1 MARGFK
7 LNGNIEAKFSQIEKI
22 LPRIMSHMST
32 KTYAVIPS
40 SILSSYKETVR
51 VGEFII
57 NSLLFAGNI
66 KKVLFKIG
74 EIEGEGKP
82 TYSVTLVSSKGKQTF
97 SVATRK
103 LNHVIEL
110 NVDVEDGDTIN
121 ISQDNAEVVLHN
133 VHLAA
138 LMEIKQE
145 YNTVKEFVTEKLLET
160 IEDERI

>member
-1 MARGFK
+1 
-7 LNGNIEAKFSQIEKI
+7 
-22 LPRIMSHMST
+22 
-32 KTYAVIPS
+32 
-40 SILSSYKETVR
+40 
-51 VGEFII
+51 
-57 NSLLFAGNI
+57 
-66 KKVLFKIG
+66 
-74 EIEGEGKP
+74 
-82 TYSVTLVSSKGKQTF
+82 
-97 SVATRK
+97 VATRK
-103 LNHVIEL
+103 LSHIIEL